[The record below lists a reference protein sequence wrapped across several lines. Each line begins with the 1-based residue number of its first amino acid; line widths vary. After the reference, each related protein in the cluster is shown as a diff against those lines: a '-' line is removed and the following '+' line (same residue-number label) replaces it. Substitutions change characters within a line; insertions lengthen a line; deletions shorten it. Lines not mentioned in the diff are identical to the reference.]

1 MKSDIVYT
9 DETLFVYLEGSMN
22 KKSINTLRK
31 KIYNIVDDYQI
42 NDVVIDLKNVRK
54 KDKNFDLLLK
64 EYQEIYNS
72 EIKLK
77 L

>member
-1 MKSDIVYT
+1 
-9 DETLFVYLEGSMN
+9 MN

-54 KDKNFDLLLK
+54 RDKNFDLLLK
-64 EYQEIYNS
+64 EYQEIYNN